1 MNSIANSRPQIGH
14 GIWGASRFVARRPP
28 TRPAD
33 GPSKLLL
40 EASEVIADADGGAV
54 GAATAQKV
62 AGEPIG
68 KCQWAGALG
77 LSSPRKSSKRRARPR
92 ELRAIIKCAAL
103 AAARAECA
111 RTR

>member
-54 GAATAQKV
+54 GAVRAPKV
-62 AGEPIG
+62 AGEARSEID
-68 KCQWAGALG
+68 WV
-77 LSSPRKSSKRRARPR
+77 PRA
-92 ELRAIIKCAAL
+92 
-103 AAARAECA
+103 
-111 RTR
+111 

>member
-54 GAATAQKV
+54 GAVRAPKV
-62 AGEPIG
+62 AGEARSEID
-68 KCQWAGALG
+68 WA
-77 LSSPRKSSKRRARPR
+77 PRA
-92 ELRAIIKCAAL
+92 
-103 AAARAECA
+103 
-111 RTR
+111 

>member
-54 GAATAQKV
+54 GAATASGV
-62 AGEPIG
+62 AGEASSEMPI
-68 KCQWAGALG
+68 AHEREALPSG
-77 LSSPRKSSKRRARPR
+77 ERKTRSKSSPR
-92 ELRAIIKCAAL
+92 ELRP
-103 AAARAECA
+103 
-111 RTR
+111 